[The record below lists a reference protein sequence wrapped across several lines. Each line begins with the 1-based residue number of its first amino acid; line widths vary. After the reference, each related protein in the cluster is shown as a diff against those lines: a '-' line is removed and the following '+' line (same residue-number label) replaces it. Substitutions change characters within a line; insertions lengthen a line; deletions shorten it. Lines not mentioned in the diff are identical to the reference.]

1 MPAMSLT
8 HSHRALLL
16 GYGSLLATVAGFVNA
31 VAILTLAIPV
41 GNLTATTTRLGM
53 DAARPWLF
61 ESSVLAFIL
70 VGFLIGAACAGA
82 TLAPAKTHAGVRHSA
97 VMIGEAMLLA
107 LAFAWSEHTLSVFL
121 AAIACGLQNGTTSS
135 LRTMQIR
142 TTHFTGTV
150 TDLGLIIG
158 RSRSHGI
165 DRWRAAVLSA
175 TVITFITGS
184 VAGTIL
190 GTRIG
195 EAALLVPAAVCVAIA
210 IAGLAYDR
218 QRTLQASSNAP
229 DRARLGPGTM
239 PRDTGDSY
247 EPEIRD
253 SSRAMYQVG

>member
-8 HSHRALLL
+8 PTHRALVL

-53 DAARPWLF
+53 DTASPWLF
-61 ESSVLAFIL
+61 ESSVLTLIL
-70 VGFLIGAACAGA
+70 IGFLLGAASAGA

-97 VMIGEAMLLA
+97 VMIGEALLLA
-107 LAFAWSEHTLSVFL
+107 LAFTWSEHTVAVFF
-121 AAIACGLQNGTTSS
+121 AALACGLQNGTTSS

-158 RSRSHGI
+158 RSRRHGV

-175 TVITFITGS
+175 TIITFVIGS
-184 VAGTIL
+184 VAGTL
-190 GTRIG
+190 FATRVG
-195 EAALLVPAAVCVAIA
+195 EAALLIPAAICVAIA
-210 IAGLAYDR
+210 VAGLAYDR
-218 QRTLQASSNAP
+218 RRPFRTPASEPEPPEAGNSC
-229 DRARLGPGTM
+229 
-239 PRDTGDSY
+239 
-247 EPEIRD
+247 EPEISN